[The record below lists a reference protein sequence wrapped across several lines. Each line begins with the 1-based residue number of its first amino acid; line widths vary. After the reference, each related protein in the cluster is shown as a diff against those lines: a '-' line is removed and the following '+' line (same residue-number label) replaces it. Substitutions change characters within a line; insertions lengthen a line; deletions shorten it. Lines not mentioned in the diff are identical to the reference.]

1 MVQMLAWGVS
11 KKFYPPTQDIFLLQ
25 YELHCTLMLALQR
38 RFLMMALK
46 VLSGVAC
53 MTVLLATGA
62 FAEILGVQP
71 GTSDNPKD
79 NVPKE
84 IQRGTASGGTV
95 GSGGSGPGTRSGELV
110 DMRKEKPQPVT
121 QQDLERNVE
130 KTQGGGAAIAAEK
143 LGETSKAAEE
153 STKEIKKKD

>member
-1 MVQMLAWGVS
+1 MQMLMLKFGE
-11 KKFYPPTQDIFLLQ
+11 KFYPPMQDIFLLQ
-25 YELHCTLMLALQR
+25 NELHCTLMLALQR
-38 RFLMMALK
+38 RFAMNK
-46 VLSGVAC
+46 VQVLSGVAC
-53 MTVLLATGA
+53 VSLLLATGA

-79 NVPKE
+79 NVPNE
-84 IQRGTASGGTV
+84 IQRGTAGGGTV
-95 GSGGSGPGTRSGELV
+95 GSAGSGPGTRSGEV
-110 DMRKEKPQPVT
+110 ADMKKEKPQPVT

-153 STKEIKKKD
+153 STKEMKKN